1 MPVLIRRETPADV
14 AAVRALT
21 AAAFAKLET
30 VEPFE
35 VELLDQLRAGP
46 AWIPELSM
54 VAEGPDGEVVG
65 HVVCSRAHVDG
76 VPVVGLGPISVLPG
90 HQRKGVGLALVHAVI
105 GGADALGEP
114 LVALLGSPEYYGR
127 YGFRRSTD
135 LGVNAP
141 DPSWGRF
148 FQVRP
153 LASYQPSL
161 RGDFVYPQAFDPA

>member
-14 AAVRALT
+14 AAVRAVT
-21 AAAFAKLET
+21 AIAFARTET
-30 VEPFE
+30 VEAIE
-35 VELLDQLRAGP
+35 AKLLDQLRAGP
-46 AWIPELSM
+46 AWLPELSM
-54 VAEGPDGEVVG
+54 VATDAEGEVIG

-90 HQRKGVGLALVHAVI
+90 HQRKGVGLALVHSAI

-127 YGFRRSTD
+127 YGFRTSTEY
-135 LGVNAP
+135 GINAP
-141 DPSWGRF
+141 DPTWGRF

-153 LASYQPSL
+153 LAAYRPSL
-161 RGDFVYPQAFDPA
+161 RGDFVYPEAFDLA